1 MNTLRI
7 KQNIL
12 VKVIVTEKF
21 KEDYKKELNKQIE
34 AAENKAKD
42 LKSSLAKLVI
52 ESAGIRNASYVE
64 SLKARIEEE
73 RMLQEGLMGE
83 LKGKTTEID
92 KLKIGDLFSYTM
104 IEGSVEVKEGDNLW
118 QKVTGAEIVLKDNI
132 VISIKES

>member
-21 KEDYKKELNKQIE
+21 KEDYKKELTKQIE
-34 AAENKAKD
+34 AAESKAKE

-64 SLKARIEEE
+64 SLKTRIEEE
-73 RMLQEGLMGE
+73 RMLQEALMGE
-83 LKGKTTEID
+83 LKEKAKEID
-92 KLKIGDLFSYTM
+92 ILEIGAIFSYTM
-104 IEGSVEVKEGDNLW
+104 LEGNMEIKEGDNLW
-118 QKVTGAEIVLKDNI
+118 QKVTGAEIVIKDNI
-132 VISIKES
+132 IISIKES

>member
-1 MNTLRI
+1 MNTLQI

-21 KEDYKKELNKQIE
+21 KEDYKKELNKQME
-34 AAENKAKD
+34 AAESKVKD

-73 RMLQEGLMGE
+73 RMLQEALIGE
-83 LKGKTTEID
+83 LKGKTTVID
-92 KLKIGDLFSYTM
+92 KLEIDAIFPYTM
-104 IEGSVEVKEGDNLW
+104 LEGSIEIKEGDNL
-118 QKVTGAEIVLKDNI
+118 
-132 VISIKES
+132 

>member
-34 AAENKAKD
+34 AAENKAKG

-52 ESAGIRNASYVE
+52 ESAGIKNASYVE

-104 IEGSVEVKEGDNLW
+104 LEGSVEVKEGDNLW
-118 QKVTGAEIVLKDNI
+118 QKVTGAEIVIKDNI
-132 VISIKES
+132 IISIKES

>member
-34 AAENKAKD
+34 AAESKAKD

-73 RMLQEGLMGE
+73 RMLQEALIGE

-92 KLKIGDLFSYTM
+92 KLEIDAIFPHTM
-104 IEGSVEVKEGDNLW
+104 LEGNIEIKEGDNLW

>member
-34 AAENKAKD
+34 AAESKAKD

-64 SLKARIEEE
+64 SLKTRIEEE
-73 RMLQEGLMGE
+73 RMLQEALIGE

-92 KLKIGDLFSYTM
+92 KLEIDSIFPYTM
-104 IEGSVEVKEGDNLW
+104 LEGSIEIKEGNNLW

>member
-21 KEDYKKELNKQIE
+21 KEDYKKELTKQIE
-34 AAENKAKD
+34 AAESKAKE

-64 SLKARIEEE
+64 SLKTRIEEE
-73 RMLQEGLMGE
+73 RMLQETLMGE
-83 LKGKTTEID
+83 LKEKAKEINM
-92 KLKIGDLFSYTM
+92 LKIGDLFSYTM
-104 IEGSVEVKEGDNLW
+104 LEGNMEIKEGDNLW
-118 QKVTGAEIVLKDNI
+118 QKVTGAEIVIKDNI
-132 VISIKES
+132 IISIKES

>member
-1 MNTLRI
+1 MNTIRI

-34 AAENKAKD
+34 AAESKAKD

-73 RMLQEGLMGE
+73 RMLQEALIGE

-92 KLKIGDLFSYTM
+92 KLEIDAIFPHTM
-104 IEGSVEVKEGDNLW
+104 LEGNIEIKEGDNLW

>member
-73 RMLQEGLMGE
+73 RMLQEALIGE

-104 IEGSVEVKEGDNLW
+104 LEGSIEIKEGDNLW
-118 QKVTGAEIVLKDNI
+118 QKVTGTEIVLKDNI

>member
-34 AAENKAKD
+34 AAESKAKD

-52 ESAGIRNASYVE
+52 ESAGVRNASYVE

-73 RMLQEGLMGE
+73 RMLQEALIGE
-83 LKGKTTEID
+83 LKGKTTEVD
-92 KLKIGDLFSYTM
+92 KLEIDSIFPYTM
-104 IEGSVEVKEGDNLW
+104 LEGSIEIKEGDNLW